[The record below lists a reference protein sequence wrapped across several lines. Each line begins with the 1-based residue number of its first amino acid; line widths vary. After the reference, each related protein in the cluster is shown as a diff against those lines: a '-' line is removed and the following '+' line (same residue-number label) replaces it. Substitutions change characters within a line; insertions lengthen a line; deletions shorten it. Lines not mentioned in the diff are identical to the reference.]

1 MTTMR
6 LRLKLAVFLVLTA
19 ALITVTV
26 YCWPVIAAHARA
38 PEKTMQLF
46 YMGDHEPELAD
57 PLILAGGRVG
67 PTVTQAISNAKMPLR
82 RYAISFLGDDRVR
95 EAIPTLER
103 IVSTETEADYFR
115 GDALEAIY
123 KIDPSVGR
131 RIASGFDK
139 RSVGDVLP
147 TPATDYLGW
156 SASEVLSDSKRL
168 VERRTVWRILHEY
181 WFREKFE

>member
-1 MTTMR
+1 MR
-6 LRLKLAVFLVLTA
+6 LRLKFAVFLVPTA
-19 ALITVTV
+19 GLFAATV

-38 PEKTMQLF
+38 PENTLQIF

-57 PLILAGGRVG
+57 PLILAGDRVG
-67 PTVTQAISNAKMPLR
+67 PTVTQAISNANMPLR
-82 RYAISFLGDDRVR
+82 RYAISFLGDDTVR

-123 KIDPSVGR
+123 KTDPSVGR

-139 RSVGDVLP
+139 RSVVGVLP

-156 SASEVLSDSKRL
+156 SASVVS
-168 VERRTVWRILHEY
+168 
-181 WFREKFE
+181 